1 MPRSSIR
8 GPSGTET
15 SAVTRINTSCRARR
29 RGRNAASSPNSN
41 PVRSR
46 NSRALA
52 TLVKLFS
59 GRKIVHRWRSC
70 SGTWDS
76 IPGFQGP
83 NSARLTAAA
92 SVMAAAAD
100 RQGDAWPSTAGSWF
114 GHSPCLSQSWRDPAS
129 QTNIPL
135 EIDVYPQR
143 LMIGTGGGGVDVR
156 RLHPGRQRSGNKTE
170 VDPLAVVGRCAGI
183 FSVPGSDPGI
193 DESGEPS
200 EPAVALARGADDSV
214 VFRRAPGK
222 VEVAR
227 QDRIGRHRRHF

>member
-8 GPSGTET
+8 GPSGTEK
-15 SAVTRINTSCRARR
+15 SAVTRINNSCRARR

-59 GRKIVHRWRSC
+59 GRKIVHRWRSF

-114 GHSPCLSQSWRDPAS
+114 GHSPRVSQFWRQVGHS
-129 QTNIPL
+129 S
-135 EIDVYPQR
+135 ER
-143 LMIGTGGGGVDVR
+143 LADGERDGNDKV
-156 RLHPGRQRSGNKTE
+156 RLHDDERHAPRSNY
-170 VDPLAVVGRCAGI
+170 C
-183 FSVPGSDPGI
+183 
-193 DESGEPS
+193 ESPRKMGQHL
-200 EPAVALARGADDSV
+200 VTVL
-214 VFRRAPGK
+214 
-222 VEVAR
+222 
-227 QDRIGRHRRHF
+227 